1 MNIDGDE
8 VSPFKVFGY
17 SETFF
22 VDTEDVEKEV
32 LEATK
37 KTTQTSSPQPMKER

>member
-22 VDTEDVEKEV
+22 VDTKDVEEV

-37 KTTQTSSPQPMKER
+37 TSTPRQVRCSR